1 MTHSARARAALI
13 RLAEV
18 DPAIGALALWVDHRD
33 SAAPDLAAWTDGA
46 TIYYGPAFA
55 ELAPHEQ
62 AGLAAHH
69 VLHCAF
75 RHPARARAMA
85 RRFGG
90 DFAPDLFALACDAI
104 LNQTLTLAGHALPR
118 PAVLLPDLLAAAL
131 PEERQVAGWDAEALY
146 LRLRA
151 EAPGRAGERGG
162 GGRAARAYAET
173 QGFRPDVEPG
183 KGTGGAGEDA
193 MAEADWHDRLARA
206 LAAGRAAGRGIG
218 TLAAALLDL
227 PRPTVPW
234 ERHLRRLLA
243 RALTAHPRPDAAR
256 PARRWIA
263 AEAEARAAGRPEP
276 AFEPARRRPPARL
289 RLAVCIDTSTS
300 IDDATLALFAAQ
312 LAGIGRRTGA
322 EVHVLAFDTAV
333 TAQTVLAGARWEAA
347 IARLPF
353 ARGGGTDFAPVL
365 AAAAALA
372 PSAIVVLTDL
382 DAPAPPPPGRIPVI
396 WAVPADPA
404 PKPPFGRVLPLA
416 R

>member
-13 RLAEV
+13 RLAEA

-33 SAAPDLAAWTDGA
+33 SDARDLAAWTDGR
-46 TIYYGPAFA
+46 TIFYGAPFA
-55 ELAPHEQ
+55 DLAPHEA

-69 VLHCAF
+69 VLHAAF

-85 RRFGG
+85 GRFGG
-90 DFAPDLFALACDAI
+90 AFAPDLFALACDAI

-118 PAVLLPDLLAAAL
+118 PAVLLSDLLAEAL
-131 PEERQVAGWDAEALY
+131 PEERQVTAWDAEALY
-146 LRLRA
+146 LRLCSA
-151 EAPGRAGERGG
+151 APGRAGDRGTD
-162 GGRAARAYAET
+162 GRARAYAER
-173 QGFRPDVEPG
+173 QGFRPDLEPG
-183 KGTGGAGEDA
+183 QGAGGAGEDA
-193 MAEADWHDRLARA
+193 LADADWHDRLARA
-206 LAAGRAAGRGIG
+206 LAVGRAAGRGIG
-218 TLAAALLDL
+218 ALGETLLDL
-227 PRPTVPW
+227 PRPVVPW

-243 RALTAHPRPDAAR
+243 RALTEDARPDAAR

-263 AEAEARAAGRPEP
+263 AEADARARGRPEP
-276 AFEPARRRPPARL
+276 AYEGARRRPVARA
-289 RLAVCIDTSTS
+289 RIAACIDTSTS
-300 IDDATLALFAAQ
+300 VDDATLALFAAQ
-312 LAGIGRRTGA
+312 IADIGRRSGA

-333 TAQTVLAGARWEAA
+333 TQHAVMSGTQWEGT

-382 DAPAPPPPGRIPVI
+382 DAPAPPEPGRIPVI
-396 WAVPADPA
+396 WAVPVQPA
-404 PKPPFGRVLPLA
+404 PPAPFGRVLSLV